1 MVVVSGSW
9 VKNVATYPTPAN
21 DNDMVIP
28 TTNKMSAKAILICR
42 PNSHPFQERILTL
55 DQPVKVGRSVARARA
70 TATNAIFD
78 CKVLSRHHAVLWY
91 DSGKFYL
98 QDTKSSNGTFVNN
111 NRLSSSDSEPHEVC
125 SGDVVQFGVDV
136 VENNHKVT
144 HCCIVA
150 TLKLYL
156 ADGKEAKASPSITEI
171 SRHGLIPLDELYK
184 LNQIIQEACQ
194 REQCL
199 ENKLS
204 ALQQI
209 VDETKRSSDE
219 SWQAYIGEERL
230 LSRVATLENQ
240 LSQVNKNITDDR
252 LRDELNKLQEER
264 TVYQIAAKE
273 TLHKLHA
280 DRLEAVVSASEQ
292 ERAKLTA
299 EQEFKLAKDQLTH
312 VQQELQELA
321 HKLMLE
327 QQKLEEERVQVRQR
341 ERELQTKLDTESQ
354 TVTELHSKLEQY
366 KSLVPNPVKELL
378 PIEELEKCSLI
389 YTDDMKHK
397 EEMLREIENC
407 EILVT
412 DYSNT
417 NNTEPEQNHINLR
430 VAPVSNEEREIEM
443 QTDVVSGN
451 VYTVDS
457 LLDTTSATVM
467 GDSDDC
473 LTDSLENEKEYTAN
487 SGLAK
492 DDYDDLQGPSDDEQD
507 EEYKEEKINSKTLK
521 YHFQSLENKLKN
533 QLECLQQEAIV
544 NKNKITKLETELA
557 QEKESNY
564 QKEEEYNLLK
574 HELCI
579 YQQKWKESCDQFY
592 EKESGLATFYPLE
605 NSDISNDQPMHEKVK
620 GLEEELVTLKERF
633 ATISEEKLLLSRS
646 LITVQN
652 QCRIANNRSQT
663 TLFFYMAPL
672 VIMVL
677 YLIISQYFS

>member
-21 DNDMVIP
+21 NNDMVIP
-28 TTNKMSAKAILICR
+28 TTNKMSAKAILTCR

-111 NRLSSSDSEPHEVC
+111 NRLSSSESEPHEVC
-125 SGDVVQFGVDV
+125 SGDLVQFGVDV

-156 ADGKEAKASPSITEI
+156 ADGKEAKASPSITEN

-199 ENKLS
+199 ENKLN

-209 VDETKRSSDE
+209 VDETRRSSDE

-240 LSQVNKNITDDR
+240 LLQVNKNISDDR
-252 LRDELNKLQEER
+252 LREELNKLQEER
-264 TVYQIAAKE
+264 TVYQIAAKD

-280 DRLEAVVSASEQ
+280 ERLEAVVTASEQ

-341 ERELQTKLDTESQ
+341 ERELQTKLETESQ
-354 TVTELHSKLEQY
+354 TVTDLQSKLEQY
-366 KSLVPNPVKELL
+366 KLLVPNPMKELL

-389 YTDDMKHK
+389 YTDDMKSK
-397 EEMLREIENC
+397 EQMLSEMENC
-407 EILVT
+407 EM
-412 DYSNT
+412 DYSNA
-417 NNTEPEQNHINLR
+417 NNTEQNHINLR
-430 VAPVSNEEREIEM
+430 VAPVCNDGEETDTG
-443 QTDVVSGN
+443 TDVASDTELVADGSI
-451 VYTVDS
+451 
-457 LLDTTSATVM
+457 DTTSTTLM
-467 GDSDDC
+467 GDFDRS
-473 LTDSLENEKEYTAN
+473 LTDFSENEKEFAAN
-487 SGLAK
+487 SELAK
-492 DDYDDLQGPSDDEQD
+492 NDYDDLQDPSDDEEKD
-507 EEYKEEKINSKTLK
+507 ADCKEGKIDSKTLK

-544 NKNKITKLETELA
+544 NKNKIVMLESTLA
-557 QEKESNY
+557 QEKEINID
-564 QKEEEYNLLK
+564 KGEECMLLK
-574 HELCI
+574 QELSI
-579 YQQKWKESCDQFY
+579 YQQKWKESYNQLQKRQDVN
-592 EKESGLATFYPLE
+592 PLV
-605 NSDISNDQPMHEKVK
+605 NSDISNDESTYEKIK
-620 GLEEELVTLKERF
+620 SLEEELVTLKEKF
-633 ATISEEKLLLSRS
+633 ASINDERLSLSRS
-646 LITVQN
+646 LVTIQSQYRNV
-652 QCRIANNRSQT
+652 CNRSYNMM
-663 TLFFYMAPL
+663 FCYMAPL
-672 VIMVL
+672 VFMVL
-677 YLIISQYFS
+677 YLIFSQYFS

>member
-21 DNDMVIP
+21 NNDMVIP
-28 TTNKMSAKAILICR
+28 TTNKMSAKAILTCR

-111 NRLSSSDSEPHEVC
+111 NRLSSSESEPHEVC
-125 SGDVVQFGVDV
+125 SGDLVQFGVDV

-156 ADGKEAKASPSITEI
+156 ADGKEAKASPSITEN

-199 ENKLS
+199 ENKLN
-204 ALQQI
+204 ALQHI
-209 VDETKRSSDE
+209 VDETRRSSDD

-240 LSQVNKNITDDR
+240 LLQGNKNISDDR
-252 LRDELNKLQEER
+252 LREELNKLQEER
-264 TVYQIAAKE
+264 TVYQIAAKD

-280 DRLEAVVSASEQ
+280 ERLEAVVMASEQ

-299 EQEFKLAKDQLTH
+299 EQDFKLAKDQLTH
-312 VQQELQELA
+312 VQQELQEVA

-341 ERELQTKLDTESQ
+341 QSELQTKLETESQ
-354 TVTELHSKLEQY
+354 TVIDLQSKLEQY
-366 KSLVPNPVKELL
+366 KLLVPNPVKELL

-389 YTDDMKHK
+389 YTDDMKSK
-397 EEMLREIENC
+397 EQMLSEMENC
-407 EILVT
+407 EM
-412 DYSNT
+412 DYSNG
-417 NNTEPEQNHINLR
+417 NNMEPEQNHINLR
-430 VAPVSNEEREIEM
+430 VAPVCNDGQETDTGIDGGSDTEM
-443 QTDVVSGN
+443 VADGSI
-451 VYTVDS
+451 
-457 LLDTTSATVM
+457 DTASTTIM
-467 GDSDDC
+467 GDFDRS
-473 LTDSLENEKEYTAN
+473 LTDFSENEKEFAGN
-487 SGLAK
+487 SELAK
-492 DDYDDLQGPSDDEQD
+492 NDYDDLQDPNDDEEKAED
-507 EEYKEEKINSKTLK
+507 YKAERIDSKTLK
-521 YHFQSLENKLKN
+521 YHFQSLENKLKT
-533 QLECLQQEAIV
+533 QLECLKQEAVV
-544 NKNKITKLETELA
+544 NKNRIVMLESTVA
-557 QEKESNY
+557 QEKEINVE
-564 QKEEEYNLLK
+564 KEEEYMLLK
-574 HELCI
+574 QELSI
-579 YQQKWKESCDQFY
+579 YQQKWKESCNQLQ
-592 EKESGLATFYPLE
+592 EKLGVNPLL
-605 NSDISNDQPMHEKVK
+605 NSDISNDETTYEKIQS
-620 GLEEELVTLKERF
+620 LEEELVMLKEKYVS
-633 ATISEEKLLLSRS
+633 INEEKLSLSRS
-646 LITVQN
+646 LVTVQRQYRN
-652 QCRIANNRSQT
+652 VCNRSYNMM
-663 TLFFYMAPL
+663 FCYMAPL
-672 VIMVL
+672 VFMVL
-677 YLIISQYFS
+677 YLIFSQYFS